1 MYSRCLQSPKA
12 AEDYPE
18 WRTNRS
24 PDLHLLHGLKK
35 LHRGPYEHD
44 GKGETIHPGT
54 EGLMASG
61 GAGTFYKTVIT
72 IAIESVH
79 VSKLILST
87 LYYLVTRPVLFSLE
101 SILLVQDPSR
111 HEISPP
117 GTAIPVSA

>member
-1 MYSRCLQSPKA
+1 
-12 AEDYPE
+12 
-18 WRTNRS
+18 
-24 PDLHLLHGLKK
+24 
-35 LHRGPYEHD
+35 
-44 GKGETIHPGT
+44 
-54 EGLMASG
+54 MASG

-72 IAIESVH
+72 IAIESVS

-101 SILLVQDPSR
+101 YILLVQDPSQ